1 MNKNNGIPAVGIAI
15 LLVVSVAGEADH
27 IVQGEYKT
35 LVAEDRL
42 FVEDGR
48 VLRCDLFFSTTGMDT
63 VVAPKGS
70 TIVQSVPQIVW
81 QFSALLPVSKYRK
94 TSAIHSVST
103 DEKIRPWQDVQN
115 TFYKG
120 LLVEGATDMDAKIAF
135 AGAYS
140 FSPRWTLVELI
151 KVDEAVPPY
160 PDTEL
165 YSVEYIRPAIK
176 GMTLDGYRRLALD
189 ILRQPEEFTLDD
201 IKSVVDAAD
210 SLKDVSDESASLAG
224 DVSTNE
230 DAASNESTPESGF
243 APRVVIEMSEDS
255 APAAGD
261 AGIATGA
268 NGTLLQS
275 SSEIVVKTGDDEL
288 PTKPEKVAEGASV
301 VVPIPDVESTSVVVP
316 IPDAEDTSVVVP
328 VTAADVPNADTESA
342 ETVSASRDFVENE
355 ILSSRS
361 SERSSRSTLSS
372 SGALTPRSAA
382 ELEALDGPENEWATL
397 PDGTLVL
404 RSTN

>member
-1 MNKNNGIPAVGIAI
+1 
-15 LLVVSVAGEADH
+15 
-27 IVQGEYKT
+27 
-35 LVAEDRL
+35 
-42 FVEDGR
+42 
-48 VLRCDLFFSTTGMDT
+48 
-63 VVAPKGS
+63 
-70 TIVQSVPQIVW
+70 
-81 QFSALLPVSKYRK
+81 
-94 TSAIHSVST
+94 
-103 DEKIRPWQDVQN
+103 
-115 TFYKG
+115 
-120 LLVEGATDMDAKIAF
+120 
-135 AGAYS
+135 
-140 FSPRWTLVELI
+140 
-151 KVDEAVPPY
+151 
-160 PDTEL
+160 
-165 YSVEYIRPAIK
+165 
-176 GMTLDGYRRLALD
+176 MTPDGYRRLALD

-372 SGALTPRSAA
+372 SGALTPSSAA